1 MVRLRVLI
9 SRWVYVGW
17 MNKKWK
23 NLVYLRVIG
32 GKEVIDIEKNIT
44 LLEMFEKFLEL
55 YFFDGEN
62 KN

>member
-9 SRWVYVGW
+9 SRRVYVGW
-17 MNKKWK
+17 MNKKRK

>member
-1 MVRLRVLI
+1 
-9 SRWVYVGW
+9 
-17 MNKKWK
+17 MNKIWK

-32 GKEVIDIEKNIT
+32 GKEVIDIEKNIM

>member
-1 MVRLRVLI
+1 
-9 SRWVYVGW
+9 

-32 GKEVIDIEKNIT
+32 GKEVIDIEKNIM